1 MEEGSTQARLPRA
14 PSSYNTAPTK
24 LLTDANGF
32 PSDLFQSPDLILWAW
47 CLFLNIRIFQ
57 RQCPGQGMTGN
68 SWHHGWTEK
77 SPEWGQGGE
86 FLAATGI
93 MSPKLLSN
101 LIPGLFL
108 QVEILSTPT
117 IGGSITWHKLSGQPS
132 SNTNLARIWT
142 ECPLT
147 QQFCFQESIF
157 QFFLWNCAK
166 IKV

>member
-1 MEEGSTQARLPRA
+1 MHTVFPELYLFYTSDVIKSSFLISLFDGGRVHTGKTAQRA

-32 PSDLFQSPDLILWAW
+32 PSDLFQSPDLFLWAW
-47 CLFLNIRIFQ
+47 CLFLNTRIFQ

-68 SWHHGWTEK
+68 SWCRGWTEK

-86 FLAATGI
+86 FLVATGI
-93 MSPKLLSN
+93 MSSKLLSD
-101 LIPGLFL
+101 LIPGLIL

-132 SNTNLARIWT
+132 GSTNLARI
-142 ECPLT
+142 
-147 QQFCFQESIF
+147 
-157 QFFLWNCAK
+157 
-166 IKV
+166 